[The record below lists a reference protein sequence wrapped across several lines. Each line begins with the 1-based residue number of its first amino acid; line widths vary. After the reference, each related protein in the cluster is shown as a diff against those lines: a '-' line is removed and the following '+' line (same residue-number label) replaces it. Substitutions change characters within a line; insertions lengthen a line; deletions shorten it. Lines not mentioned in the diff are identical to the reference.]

1 LRRVL
6 FILVLTAAVFTAF
19 AACAAQSERVF
30 TGKINPTD
38 NGEKLLAMLVSLT
51 DPESLEIMMDQIPDD
66 AGSVRDI
73 SIFIRG
79 ASIGGFRVEK
89 FAIESSF
96 LEMNP
101 PSNWIIGERDSL
113 SVKNALR
120 SNVELVALERD
131 INAALVN
138 YAGGD
143 WSRISVDLK
152 PGRVD
157 AKGHY
162 SSGGLSIFAEVTTR
176 LEIRQGKQIWLK
188 DTSIKINNDDQTDVI
203 RKELA
208 KIQPVVD
215 IGRFPFPVTLAVL
228 DIDENRVV
236 FSTRTLPKPVKG
248 LTYRYTRGS

>member
-1 LRRVL
+1 MWSSWR
-6 FILVLTAAVFTAF
+6 
-19 AACAAQSERVF
+19 S
-30 TGKINPTD
+30 
-38 NGEKLLAMLVSLT
+38 
-51 DPESLEIMMDQIPDD
+51 
-66 AGSVRDI
+66 
-73 SIFIRG
+73 RG
-79 ASIGGFRVEK
+79 
-89 FAIESSF
+89 
-96 LEMNP
+96 
-101 PSNWIIGERDSL
+101 
-113 SVKNALR
+113 
-120 SNVELVALERD
+120 D